1 MLKCWKIGANL
12 IMLLSI
18 ALLLVASFAIGALP
32 LTGWAV
38 RVFAGK
44 DLRVL
49 GTGNIGV
56 SAAFIHGGKV
66 AGIAAVLAEIAR
78 GMIPVLAG
86 RFWFPDTP
94 ALALALLIPL
104 VAGRYAIARGG
115 GVTNAVWGIFAFS
128 PAVAITA
135 GIFGLLVWRLA
146 EVVWGKGDRARL
158 FASRCGCLC
167 TPIWFWLWRQNT
179 TEFLAAAGLACLLF
193 TISLRQ
199 GDDMALSKSEKLL
212 SLDNSLDAKVCGDK
226 AAKLSLLK
234 RAKFNVPPGWI
245 LLQGNPNLAP
255 RGESQ
260 PPPTPP
266 KGGSQPPLTA
276 LGGSQPPL
284 TLLGESQPPPTPPKG
299 GKKEGRKREEL
310 SISDAVI
317 QHLTSQ
323 IPNQM
328 IVRSSAVGEDGDI
341 SSAAGQYQTIGP
353 VSTAAQLREAINCC
367 RQSYWTS
374 EAVAYRRQRQL
385 PDTQMAVLIQPYIDG
400 QVAGVMFTRNPLD
413 GGSQVIIE
421 ALPGGAESVVGGQ
434 ITPVHLEIDFS
445 TSESLQASF
454 IKLENNSFIAHSIVA
469 ELVKQA
475 QAIEEFFH
483 GIPQDIEWS
492 WDGEQIW
499 ILQSR
504 PITNL
509 QPFWTRT
516 IAAEVIPG
524 AIRPLTWSINRPL
537 TCGVWGEIFQV
548 VLGDRAANLNFNE
561 TATLLGSHA
570 YFNATLLGEIFRMMG
585 LPEQG
590 LEFLLRGQKM
600 GKPPL
605 GKILPSL
612 PGLWR
617 LVQRERALNGKFKSD
632 RTGIFLPAIQKLQK
646 SEVNPP
652 LPQVNPG
659 LFHSQINHRFVG
671 VVDGAC
677 LPSSSTGEMGAGTG
691 APPLQENE
699 TALPLPPPRGERRG
713 DNTQDLMGLLERT
726 EQIQEWLKPIT
737 YYNILGPIGLAIRK
751 AIFRVPDEW
760 LDNDNAPEIASVRAL
775 QHLAQKLRQAAISQS
790 DETISTAKLAQIFAE
805 SSALQAEFVQW
816 LDTYGYLS
824 EVGTDIAVATWREQ
838 PEAYQKL
845 LLTMAQKS
853 VVTNLDAKQKLGL
866 TFWQKWRLDKCQE
879 RARVKNEISQV
890 YARLLAHLRW
900 TFLAI
905 EAGGLAMGV
914 FQEAGD
920 IFYLEFGEIQQ
931 WIRSG
936 DRVSFQDTISQRR
949 AQLKVDRLRPIPPVV
964 YGNLLPN
971 SQEKTRTPATSTTKI
986 IQGIP
991 ASIGRVEGLVKIC
1004 RTVTT
1009 DLGENAIVVVPYTDA
1024 GWAPLLLGAT
1034 AIISEVGGQLSH
1046 GAIIARE
1053 YKIPAVMNIPEAT
1066 TRFRDGQK
1074 VRVDGYL
1081 GTVELLE

>member
-1 MLKCWKIGANL
+1 MLEIGANL

-94 ALALALLIPL
+94 AIALTLLIPL

-146 EVVWGKGDRARL
+146 EVVWSKGDRARL

-167 TPIWFWLWRQNT
+167 TPIWLWLWRQNT
-179 TEFLAAAGLACLLF
+179 TEFLAAAGLAGLLF

-212 SLDNSLDAKVCGDK
+212 SLDDSLDAKVCGDK
-226 AAKLSLLK
+226 AAKLSILK

-245 LLQGNPNLAP
+245 LLQGNPTLTAKGP
-255 RGESQ
+255 SQ

-266 KGGSQPPLTA
+266 KGGSQPPLNA
-276 LGGSQPPL
+276 LGG
-284 TLLGESQPPPTPPKG
+284 SQPPPTPPKG
-299 GKKEGRKREEL
+299 GKKEGRKHEEL

-323 IPNQM
+323 ISNQM

-341 SSAAGQYQTIGP
+341 SSAAGQYETIGP
-353 VSTAAQLREAINCC
+353 VSTEAQLREAINRC

-413 GGSQVIIE
+413 GGCQVIIE

-475 QAIEEFFH
+475 QAIEAFFH

-617 LVQRERALNGKFKSD
+617 LVQREMALNREFKGD
-632 RTGIFLPAIQKLQK
+632 LTDIFLPAIQKLEK

-652 LPQVNPG
+652 LPQVNPP
-659 LFHSQINHRFVG
+659 LAQVNPPQPQVN
-671 VVDGAC
+671 
-677 LPSSSTGEMGAGTG
+677 
-691 APPLQENE
+691 PPLPQVNPP
-699 TALPLPPPRGERRG
+699 LPQVNPLLPQVNPPLPPPRGERRG
-713 DNTQDLMGLLERT
+713 ENAQDLMGLLERVQ
-726 EQIQEWLKPIT
+726 QIQEWLKPIT

-775 QHLAQKLRQAAISQS
+775 QQLAQKLRQAGMSQS
-790 DETISTAKLAQIFAE
+790 DENISTAKLAQIFAE
-805 SSALQAEFVQW
+805 SSALQAEFAQW
-816 LDTYGYLS
+816 LDSYGYLS

-853 VVTNLDAKQKLGL
+853 AVTNLDGTGKLGL

-905 EAGGLAMGV
+905 EAEGLAMGV

-936 DRVSFQDTISQRR
+936 DRVSFQDTIRARR

-1009 DLGENAIVVVPYTDA
+1009 DLPENAIVVVPYTDA

>member
-1 MLKCWKIGANL
+1 MPLGT
-12 IMLLSI
+12 I
-18 ALLLVASFAIGALP
+18 ALLLAASFSLGALP

-38 RVFAGK
+38 RVFSRR
-44 DLRVL
+44 DLRAL
-49 GTGNIGV
+49 GTGNVGV
-56 SAAFIHGGKV
+56 SAAFIHGGKL

-78 GMIPVLAG
+78 GILPVLAG
-86 RFWFPDTP
+86 RFCFPDAP
-94 ALALALLIPL
+94 AIAIALLIPL
-104 VAGRYAIARGG
+104 VAGRYVIARGG
-115 GVTNAVWGIFAFS
+115 GVTNAVWGLLVFS
-128 PAVAITA
+128 PPVAVSS
-135 GIFGLLVWRLA
+135 GLWGLLVWGLA
-146 EVVWGKGDRARL
+146 QRWWGEGDRARL

-167 TPIWFWLWRQNT
+167 TPIWVWVWRQSMP
-179 TEFLAAAGLACLLF
+179 EFLAAAGLAFLLF

-199 GDDMALSKSEKLL
+199 GDDMALSKSDQLF
-212 SLDNSLDAKVCGDK
+212 SLDDSLDSAICGDK
-226 AAKLSLLK
+226 AAKLSQLK
-234 RAKFNVPPGWI
+234 RAGFNVPSGWI
-245 LLQGNPNLAP
+245 LSQKAGIGHRASGIGHRGN
-255 RGESQ
+255 SD
-260 PPPTPP
+260 
-266 KGGSQPPLTA
+266 
-276 LGGSQPPL
+276 
-284 TLLGESQPPPTPPKG
+284 
-299 GKKEGRKREEL
+299 EL
-310 SISDAVI
+310 SIPNAFI
-317 QHLTSQ
+317 QNLKSKIQ
-323 IPNQM
+323 NRI
-328 IVRSSAVGEDGDI
+328 IVRSSAAGEDGDT

-353 VSTAAQLREAINCC
+353 VFTEAELLDAINRC

-385 PDTQMAVLIQPYIDG
+385 PDTQMAVLIQPYIDSEF
-400 QVAGVMFTRNPLD
+400 AGVMFSRNPLD

-421 ALPGGAESVVGGQ
+421 ALPGGAEAVVGGQ
-434 ITPVHLEIDFS
+434 CTPVHLEIDFS
-445 TSESLQASF
+445 QAESLEK
-454 IKLENNSFIAHSIVA
+454 KLTELQSNSIIAQSILA

-475 QAIEEFFH
+475 QAIEAFFH

-492 WDGEQIW
+492 WDGEKVW

-548 VLGDRAANLNFNE
+548 VLGDRAIGLNFNE

-605 GKILPSL
+605 GKILPNL

-617 LVQRERALNGKFKSD
+617 LVQRERALNAEFKGD
-632 RTGIFLPAIQKLQK
+632 RTSIFLPALQSLEK
-646 SEVNPP
+646 KE
-652 LPQVNPG
+652 G
-659 LFHSQINHRFVG
+659 
-671 VVDGAC
+671 
-677 LPSSSTGEMGAGTG
+677 SSAT
-691 APPLQENE
+691 
-699 TALPLPPPRGERRG
+699 
-713 DNTQDLMGLLERT
+713 DLTELLERA

-751 AIFRVPDEW
+751 AIFRVDDDW
-760 LDNDNAPEIASVRAL
+760 LANDSAPEIASVRAL
-775 QHLAQKLRQAAISQS
+775 QQLAHKLRQAAVSQP
-790 DETISTAKLAQIFAE
+790 DETVAVAHLAQIFAE
-805 SSALQAEFVQW
+805 SPALQAEFKKW

-824 EVGTDIAVATWREQ
+824 EVGTDIAVPTWREQ
-838 PEAYQKL
+838 PEVYQKL
-845 LLTMAQKS
+845 LLSMAQKAEI
-853 VVTNLDAKQKLGL
+853 NLVEKRKQSL
-866 TFWQKWRLDKCQE
+866 TFSQKWRLDKCQE
-879 RARVKNEISQV
+879 RALVKNEISEI

-900 TFLAI
+900 TFLEI
-905 EAGGLAMGV
+905 EACGLAMQV
-914 FQEAGD
+914 FQESGD

-936 DRVSFQDTISQRR
+936 ASVSFQETIRERR
-949 AQLKVDRLRPIPPVV
+949 DRLLADRDRPIPPVV

-971 SQEKTRTPATSTTKI
+971 SQTRAIELATSETNI

-991 ASIGRVEGLVKIC
+991 ASIGRVEGFVKIC
-1004 RTVTT
+1004 RTAST
-1009 DLGENAIVVVPYTDA
+1009 DLGENAIAVVPYTDA

-1034 AIISEVGGQLSH
+1034 AIIAEVGGQLSH

-1053 YKIPAVMNIPEAT
+1053 YKIPAVMNIAEAT
-1066 TRFRDGQK
+1066 TRLRDGQK

>member
-1 MLKCWKIGANL
+1 MPLGT
-12 IMLLSI
+12 I
-18 ALLLVASFAIGALP
+18 ALLLAASFSLGALP

-38 RVFAGK
+38 RVFSRR
-44 DLRVL
+44 DLRAL
-49 GTGNIGV
+49 GTGNVGV
-56 SAAFIHGGKV
+56 SAAFIHGGKL

-78 GMIPVLAG
+78 GILPVLAG
-86 RFWFPDTP
+86 RFCFPDAP
-94 ALALALLIPL
+94 AIAIALLIPL

-115 GVTNAVWGIFAFS
+115 GVTNAVWGLLVFS
-128 PAVAITA
+128 PPVAVSS
-135 GIFGLLVWRLA
+135 GIWGLLVWGLA
-146 EVVWGKGDRARL
+146 QRWWGKGDRARL

-167 TPIWFWLWRQNT
+167 TPIWVWVWRQSMP
-179 TEFLAAAGLACLLF
+179 EFLAAAGLAFLLF

-199 GDDMALSKSEKLL
+199 GDDMALSKSEQLF
-212 SLDNSLDAKVCGDK
+212 SLDDSLDAAICGDK
-226 AAKLSLLK
+226 AAKLSQLK
-234 RAKFNVPPGWI
+234 RAGFNVPSGWVLSQEAGI
-245 LLQGNPNLAP
+245 GHRASGIGHRGN
-255 RGESQ
+255 SD
-260 PPPTPP
+260 
-266 KGGSQPPLTA
+266 
-276 LGGSQPPL
+276 
-284 TLLGESQPPPTPPKG
+284 
-299 GKKEGRKREEL
+299 EL
-310 SISDAVI
+310 SISNASI
-317 QHLTSQ
+317 QNLKSKIQ
-323 IPNQM
+323 NRM
-328 IVRSSAVGEDGDI
+328 IVRSSAAGEDGET

-353 VSTAAQLREAINCC
+353 VFTEAELLDAINRC

-385 PDTQMAVLIQPYIDG
+385 PDTQMAVLIQPYIDSEF
-400 QVAGVMFTRNPLD
+400 AGVMFSRNPLD

-434 ITPVHLEIDFS
+434 CTPVHLEIDFS
-445 TSESLQASF
+445 KPESLEK
-454 IKLENNSFIAHSIVA
+454 KLTELKSNSIISPSILS

-475 QAIEEFFH
+475 QAIEAFFH

-492 WDGEQIW
+492 WDGEKVW

-548 VLGDRAANLNFNE
+548 VLGERASGLNFNE

-605 GKILPSL
+605 GKILPNL

-617 LVQRERALNGKFKSD
+617 LVQRERALNAEFKGD
-632 RTGIFLPAIQKLQK
+632 RTSIFLPALQSLEK
-646 SEVNPP
+646 EEGRGKKEEGRGSSEEE
-652 LPQVNPG
+652 
-659 LFHSQINHRFVG
+659 I
-671 VVDGAC
+671 
-677 LPSSSTGEMGAGTG
+677 
-691 APPLQENE
+691 
-699 TALPLPPPRGERRG
+699 
-713 DNTQDLMGLLERT
+713 LMSNAQCPMPDYQYLTELLDRA

-751 AIFRVPDEW
+751 AIFRVDDDW
-760 LDNDNAPEIASVRAL
+760 LANDSAPEIASVRAL
-775 QHLAQKLRQAAISQS
+775 QQLAQKLRQAAVSQR
-790 DETISTAKLAQIFAE
+790 DETVSVADLAQTFAE
-805 SSALQAEFVQW
+805 NPALQADFEKW
-816 LDTYGYLS
+816 LDIYGYLS
-824 EVGTDIAVATWREQ
+824 EVGTDIAVPTWREQ
-838 PEAYQKL
+838 PEVYQKL
-845 LLTMAQKS
+845 LINMAQKAE
-853 VVTNLDAKQKLGL
+853 TNLVEKGEIGL
-866 TFWQKWRLDKCQE
+866 SFSQKWRLDKCQE
-879 RARVKNEISQV
+879 RALVKNEISEI

-900 TFLAI
+900 TFLEI
-905 EAGGLAMGV
+905 EACGLAMQV
-914 FQEAGD
+914 FEESGD

-936 DRVSFQDTISQRR
+936 GSVSFKDTISQRR
-949 AQLKVDRLRPIPPVV
+949 DRLVADRDRPIPPVV

-971 SQEKTRTPATSTTKI
+971 SQTRAIDSATSETNI

-991 ASIGRVEGLVKIC
+991 ASIGRVEGFVKIC
-1004 RTVTT
+1004 RTAST
-1009 DLGENAIVVVPYTDA
+1009 DLGENAIAVVPYTDA

-1034 AIISEVGGQLSH
+1034 AIIAEVGGQLSH

-1053 YKIPAVMNIPEAT
+1053 YKIPAVMNISEAT
-1066 TRFRDGQK
+1066 TRLRDGQK

>member
-1 MLKCWKIGANL
+1 MS
-12 IMLLSI
+12 LLI
-18 ALLLVASFAIGALP
+18 ALLLAGCFALGALP

-38 RVFAGK
+38 RVCAGK

-49 GTGNIGV
+49 GTGNVGV
-56 SAAFIHGGKV
+56 SAAFIHGGKL

-78 GMIPVLAG
+78 GIIPVLAA
-86 RFWFPDTP
+86 RFWFPDVNAI
-94 ALALALLIPL
+94 ALTVLIPL

-128 PAVAITA
+128 PPVAITS
-135 GIFGLLVWRLA
+135 GISGLLVWGLA
-146 EVVWGKGDRARL
+146 EILWTKGDRARL
-158 FASRCGCLC
+158 FATRCGCLC
-167 TPIWFWLWRQNT
+167 TPIWVWVWRQNT
-179 TEFLAAAGLACLLF
+179 AEFLAATGLAFLLF
-193 TISLRQ
+193 TISLLQ
-199 GDDMALSKSEKLL
+199 GDDMALSKSQKLL
-212 SLDNSLDAKVCGDK
+212 SLDDSLDAAICGDK
-226 AAKLSLLK
+226 AAKLSQLK
-234 RAKFNVPPGWI
+234 RANFNVPPGWI
-245 LLQGNPNLAP
+245 VLKEEG
-255 RGESQ
+255 RR
-260 PPPTPP
+260 
-266 KGGSQPPLTA
+266 
-276 LGGSQPPL
+276 
-284 TLLGESQPPPTPPKG
+284 
-299 GKKEGRKREEL
+299 KKEEGRRKKEEGNSAMNFATNLTDLEEL

-317 QHLTSQ
+317 ENLKSKIQ
-323 IPNQM
+323 NRM
-328 IVRSSAVGEDGDI
+328 IVRSSAVGEDGDF
-341 SSAAGQYQTIGP
+341 SSAAGQYETIGP
-353 VSTAAQLREAINCC
+353 VLTEPELIDAIHRC

-385 PDTQMAVLIQPYIDG
+385 PDTQMAVLIQPYIDSKF
-400 QVAGVMFTRNPLD
+400 AGVMFTRNPLD
-413 GGSQVIIE
+413 GGSQIIIE

-434 ITPVHLEIDFS
+434 FTPVHLEIDFS
-445 TSESLQASF
+445 TNQDVERSQNRN
-454 IKLENNSFIAHSIVA
+454 IENDLIIDQSVVA
-469 ELVKQA
+469 ELVKLA
-475 QAIEEFFH
+475 QTIEAFFH

-492 WDGEQIW
+492 WDGEQLW

-524 AIRPLTWSINRPL
+524 AIRPLTWSINRQL
-537 TCGVWGEIFQV
+537 TCGVWGEIFKV
-548 VLGDRAANLNFNE
+548 VLGERAANLNFTE

-617 LVQRERALNGKFKSD
+617 LVQRERALNGEFKRD
-632 RTGIFLPAIQKLQK
+632 RTSIFIPALQSLLK
-646 SEVNPP
+646 EEGRGKKEEGEELGNVNDQYLSE
-652 LPQVNPG
+652 
-659 LFHSQINHRFVG
+659 
-671 VVDGAC
+671 
-677 LPSSSTGEMGAGTG
+677 
-691 APPLQENE
+691 
-699 TALPLPPPRGERRG
+699 
-713 DNTQDLMGLLERT
+713 LLDKA

-751 AIFRVPDEW
+751 SIFRVDDEW
-760 LDNDNAPEIASVRAL
+760 LDNHSAPEIASVRAL
-775 QHLAQKLRQAAISQS
+775 QQLAENLRKATISQS
-790 DETISTAKLAQIFAE
+790 DETISLAQLTQVFTE
-805 SSALQAEFVQW
+805 SSTLQAEFAEW
-816 LDTYGYLS
+816 LDRYGYLS

-838 PEAYQKL
+838 PEFYQKL
-845 LLTMAQKS
+845 IITMAVKS
-853 VVTNLDAKQKLGL
+853 AVTNLDSKRELNL
-866 TFWQKWRLDKCQE
+866 TFVQKWRLNKCQE
-879 RARVKNEISQV
+879 RATVKNEISEI

-900 TFLAI
+900 TFLEI
-905 EAGGLAMGV
+905 EAAGLAMEV
-914 FQEAGD
+914 FEETGD

-936 DRVSFQDTISQRR
+936 ASVSFRDTIRERR
-949 AQLKVDRLRPIPPVV
+949 EQLKADRTRTIPPVV

-971 SQEKTRTPATSTTKI
+971 SQKSAIAPTTSATNI

-991 ASIGRVEGLVKIC
+991 ASIGRVEGFVKIC
-1004 RTVTT
+1004 RTANT

-1046 GAIIARE
+1046 GAIVARE
-1053 YKIPAVMNIPEAT
+1053 YKIPAVMNIAEAT
-1066 TRFRDGQK
+1066 TRLRDGQK

>member
-1 MLKCWKIGANL
+1 
-12 IMLLSI
+12 
-18 ALLLVASFAIGALP
+18 
-32 LTGWAV
+32 
-38 RVFAGK
+38 
-44 DLRVL
+44 
-49 GTGNIGV
+49 
-56 SAAFIHGGKV
+56 
-66 AGIAAVLAEIAR
+66 
-78 GMIPVLAG
+78 
-86 RFWFPDTP
+86 
-94 ALALALLIPL
+94 
-104 VAGRYAIARGG
+104 
-115 GVTNAVWGIFAFS
+115 
-128 PAVAITA
+128 
-135 GIFGLLVWRLA
+135 
-146 EVVWGKGDRARL
+146 
-158 FASRCGCLC
+158 
-167 TPIWFWLWRQNT
+167 
-179 TEFLAAAGLACLLF
+179 
-193 TISLRQ
+193 
-199 GDDMALSKSEKLL
+199 
-212 SLDNSLDAKVCGDK
+212 
-226 AAKLSLLK
+226 
-234 RAKFNVPPGWI
+234 
-245 LLQGNPNLAP
+245 
-255 RGESQ
+255 
-260 PPPTPP
+260 
-266 KGGSQPPLTA
+266 
-276 LGGSQPPL
+276 
-284 TLLGESQPPPTPPKG
+284 
-299 GKKEGRKREEL
+299 
-310 SISDAVI
+310 
-317 QHLTSQ
+317 
-323 IPNQM
+323 M

-341 SSAAGQYQTIGP
+341 SSAAGQYETIGP
-353 VSTAAQLREAINCC
+353 VSTEAQLREAINRC

-400 QVAGVMFTRNPLD
+400 KVAGVMFTRNPLD
-413 GGSQVIIE
+413 GGSQVVIE

-445 TSESLQASF
+445 TSESLQASL
-454 IKLENNSFIAHSIVA
+454 IIVENNSVIAKSMVA

-475 QAIEEFFH
+475 QAIEAFFH

-617 LVQRERALNGKFKSD
+617 LVQREMALNREFKGD
-632 RTGIFLPAIQKLQK
+632 RTDIFLPAIQKLEK

-652 LPQVNPG
+652 LPQVNPP
-659 LFHSQINHRFVG
+659 
-671 VVDGAC
+671 
-677 LPSSSTGEMGAGTG
+677 LPQVN
-691 APPLQENE
+691 PLLPQVNP
-699 TALPLPPPRGERRG
+699 PLPPPRGERRG
-713 DNTQDLMGLLERT
+713 DNAQDLMGLLERA

-775 QHLAQKLRQAAISQS
+775 QQLAQKLRQAAISQS

-805 SSALQAEFVQW
+805 SSALQAEFAQW
-816 LDTYGYLS
+816 LDSYGYLS

-853 VVTNLDAKQKLGL
+853 AVTNLDGTGKLGL

-905 EAGGLAMGV
+905 EAEGLAMGV

-936 DRVSFQDTISQRR
+936 DRVLFQDTISQRR

-1009 DLGENAIVVVPYTDA
+1009 DLPENAIVVVPYTDA

-1034 AIISEVGGQLSH
+1034 AIIAEVGGQLSH

>member
-1 MLKCWKIGANL
+1 MRLGT
-12 IMLLSI
+12 I
-18 ALLLVASFAIGALP
+18 ALLLAASFSLGALP

-38 RVFAGK
+38 RVFSRR
-44 DLRVL
+44 DLRAL
-49 GTGNIGV
+49 GTGNVGV
-56 SAAFIHGGKV
+56 SAAFIHGGKL

-78 GMIPVLAG
+78 GIVPVLAG
-86 RFWFPDTP
+86 RFCFPDAP
-94 ALALALLIPL
+94 AIALALLIPL
-104 VAGRYAIARGG
+104 VAGRYAIAGGG
-115 GVTNAVWGIFAFS
+115 GVTNAVWGLLVFS
-128 PAVAITA
+128 PPVAVSS
-135 GIFGLLVWRLA
+135 GIWGLLVWGLA
-146 EVVWGKGDRARL
+146 QRWWGEGDRARL

-167 TPIWFWLWRQNT
+167 TPIWVWVWRQSMP
-179 TEFLAAAGLACLLF
+179 EFLAAAGLAFLLF

-199 GDDMALSKSEKLL
+199 GDDMALSKSEQLF
-212 SLDNSLDAKVCGDK
+212 SLDDSLDAAICGDK
-226 AAKLSLLK
+226 AAKLSQLK
-234 RAKFNVPPGWI
+234 RAGFNVPSGWVLSQEAGI
-245 LLQGNPNLAP
+245 GHRASGIGQRGN
-255 RGESQ
+255 SD
-260 PPPTPP
+260 
-266 KGGSQPPLTA
+266 
-276 LGGSQPPL
+276 
-284 TLLGESQPPPTPPKG
+284 
-299 GKKEGRKREEL
+299 EL
-310 SISDAVI
+310 SISNASIHNLKSKI
-317 QHLTSQ
+317 Q
-323 IPNQM
+323 NRM
-328 IVRSSAVGEDGDI
+328 IVRSSAAGEDGDT

-353 VSTAAQLREAINCC
+353 VFTEAELLDGINRC

-385 PDTQMAVLIQPYIDG
+385 PDTQMAVLIQPYIDSEF
-400 QVAGVMFTRNPLD
+400 AGVMFSRNPLD

-421 ALPGGAESVVGGQ
+421 ALPGGAEAVVGGQ
-434 ITPVHLEIDFS
+434 STPVHLEIDFS
-445 TSESLQASF
+445 KPESLEN
-454 IKLENNSFIAHSIVA
+454 KLTELQSNSIIAQPILA

-475 QAIEEFFH
+475 QAIEAFFH

-492 WDGEQIW
+492 WDGEKVW

-537 TCGVWGEIFQV
+537 TCGVWGEIFKV
-548 VLGDRAANLNFNE
+548 VLGDRASGLNFNE

-617 LVQRERALNGKFKSD
+617 LVQRERALNAEFKGD
-632 RTGIFLPAIQKLQK
+632 RSSIFLPALQSLEK
-646 SEVNPP
+646 EEGRGKKEEGRGWSEEEILMPNA
-652 LPQVNPG
+652 Q
-659 LFHSQINHRFVG
+659 
-671 VVDGAC
+671 C
-677 LPSSSTGEMGAGTG
+677 
-691 APPLQENE
+691 
-699 TALPLPPPRGERRG
+699 PRLDYQYLLE
-713 DNTQDLMGLLERT
+713 LLERA

-751 AIFRVPDEW
+751 AIFRVNDDW
-760 LDNDNAPEIASVRAL
+760 LANDSAPEIASVRAL
-775 QHLAQKLRQAAISQS
+775 QQLAQKLRQAGVSQS
-790 DETISTAKLAQIFAE
+790 DETGSVADLAQTFAE
-805 SSALQAEFVQW
+805 TPALQADFEKW
-816 LDTYGYLS
+816 LDIYGYLS
-824 EVGTDIAVATWREQ
+824 EVGTDIAVPTWREQ
-838 PEAYQKL
+838 PEVYQKL
-845 LLTMAQKS
+845 LINMAQKAEN
-853 VVTNLDAKQKLGL
+853 NLVEKRETKL
-866 TFWQKWRLDKCQE
+866 TFSQKWRLDKCQE
-879 RARVKNEISQV
+879 RALVKNEISEI

-900 TFLAI
+900 TFLEI
-905 EAGGLAMGV
+905 EACGLAMQV
-914 FQEAGD
+914 FQESGD

-936 DRVSFQDTISQRR
+936 ASVSFQDTISQRR
-949 AQLKVDRLRPIPPVV
+949 QQLKADRDRPIPPVV

-971 SQEKTRTPATSTTKI
+971 SQTRAIDSATSETNI

-991 ASIGRVEGLVKIC
+991 ASIGSVEGFVKIC
-1004 RTVTT
+1004 RTAST
-1009 DLGENAIVVVPYTDA
+1009 DLGENAIAVVPYTDA

-1034 AIISEVGGQLSH
+1034 AIIAEVGGQLSH

-1053 YKIPAVMNIPEAT
+1053 YKIPAVMNIAEAT

>member
-1 MLKCWKIGANL
+1 MLEIGANL

-49 GTGNIGV
+49 GTGNMGV

-94 ALALALLIPL
+94 AIALTLLIPL

-212 SLDNSLDAKVCGDK
+212 SLDDSLDAKVCGDK

-234 RAKFNVPPGWI
+234 RAKFNVPSGWI

-255 RGESQ
+255 RGESQPPLTALGESQ

-276 LGGSQPPL
+276 LG
-284 TLLGESQPPPTPPKG
+284 ESQPPPTPPKG
-299 GKKEGRKREEL
+299 GKKEGRKHEEL

-341 SSAAGQYQTIGP
+341 SSAAGQYETIGP
-353 VSTAAQLREAINCC
+353 VSTEAQLREAINCC

-374 EAVAYRRQRQL
+374 EAVAYRHQRQL
-385 PDTQMAVLIQPYIDG
+385 PDTQMGVLIQPYIDG
-400 QVAGVMFTRNPLD
+400 KVAGVMFTRNPLD

-434 ITPVHLEIDFS
+434 ITPVHLENDFS
-445 TSESLQASF
+445 TPESLQASL
-454 IKLENNSFIAHSIVA
+454 IKFENNSVIAKSMVA

-475 QAIEEFFH
+475 QAIEAFFH

-617 LVQRERALNGKFKSD
+617 LVQRERALNGEFKGD
-632 RTGIFLPAIQKLQK
+632 RTAIFLPAIQKLEK

-652 LPQVNPG
+652 Q
-659 LFHSQINHRFVG
+659 
-671 VVDGAC
+671 
-677 LPSSSTGEMGAGTG
+677 
-691 APPLQENE
+691 
-699 TALPLPPPRGERRG
+699 PPPRGERRG
-713 DNTQDLMGLLERT
+713 ENAQDLMGLLERT
-726 EQIQEWLKPIT
+726 EQIQELLKPIT

-775 QHLAQKLRQAAISQS
+775 QQLAQKLRQAAISQS

-853 VVTNLDAKQKLGL
+853 VVTNLDATRKLGL

-900 TFLAI
+900 TFLEI
-905 EAGGLAMGV
+905 EAGGLAMEV
-914 FQEAGD
+914 FEEAGD

-936 DRVSFQDTISQRR
+936 DRVSFQDTIRERR
-949 AQLKVDRLRPIPPVV
+949 EQLKVDRLRPIPPVV

-1053 YKIPAVMNIPEAT
+1053 YKIPAVMNIAEAT